1 MTQRK
6 LEERLS
12 DLIKQIK
19 DVWDQSPTLDLDDI
33 KNKLAI
39 LYVEIM
45 DIEDVLRDL
54 QKRKVI
60 FLTIALVVS
69 IIINFITAIT

>member
-19 DVWDQSPTLDLDDI
+19 DVWDQSPNLDLDDI

-45 DIEDVLRDL
+45 DIEDILRDL